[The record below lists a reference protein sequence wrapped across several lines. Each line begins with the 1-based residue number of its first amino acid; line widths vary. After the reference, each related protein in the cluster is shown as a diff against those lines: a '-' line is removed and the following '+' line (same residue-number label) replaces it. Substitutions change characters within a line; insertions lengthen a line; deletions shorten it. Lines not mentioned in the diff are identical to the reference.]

1 MAFGSGNRRF
11 TTFNQ
16 SGVLESNIDSSGQ
29 QTVCGDID
37 QVPFVLMSR
46 AVFRTQ
52 IGPRKGFCVTTCDDI
67 NLPSGGTIVS

>member
-11 TTFNQ
+11 TTFNK
-16 SGVLESNIDSSGQ
+16 SGVLETNTGASGQ
-29 QTVCGDID
+29 QVVCGDID

-52 IGPRKGFCVTTCDDI
+52 LSPRKGFCVATCDDI